1 MDPITPLLR
10 PVPEDPARA
19 GIAALA
25 DACVQ
30 CGACLPHCPTYAVA
44 RREGESPRGRIRF
57 VRALAE
63 GRPADAALVAQL
75 DDCLACGACERVCP
89 AGVRYGEL
97 LDATRALPELRAADT
112 RFRRAL
118 RALATRPRAMAS
130 LLRIGRLAA
139 RVGLAAPV
147 TRFDPRLGT
156 LLDVAAAVPPP
167 ALAGGH
173 PDSTGKPA
181 DLVLLA
187 GCVGSAVERDTLR
200 DARLV
205 LERLGVRVAVVDD
218 GTCCGALA
226 RHAGDAA
233 EADRLAAAARERIV
247 ATGAAGAVAFASGC
261 LADWRQGLAGVQP
274 VDDVLDEVLRR
285 LAAAS
290 PGLRARAGRVALW
303 VPCTQ
308 RNLDAGHAPQR
319 VLATIPGLDVALVP
333 SGLGCCGAAGS
344 HFVDHP
350 HLAGPLREAAV
361 RAILATGAD
370 AVATTNTGCRLW
382 LAAGLAAAGRPLPV
396 RHPISW
402 LKEALDP
409 CP

>member
-1 MDPITPLLR
+1 MDPIAPLPR
-10 PVPEDPARA
+10 PTPEDPARA
-19 GIAALA
+19 RIAALA
-25 DACVQ
+25 DQCVQ

-57 VRALAE
+57 ARALAE

-75 DDCLACGACERVCP
+75 DDCLACGTCERVCP

-112 RFRRAL
+112 RIRRVL
-118 RALATRPRAMAS
+118 RALAIRPRAMRT
-130 LLRIGRLAA
+130 LLGIGRLAA
-139 RVGLAAPV
+139 RLGLALPLA
-147 TRFDPRLGT
+147 RLDARVGA
-156 LLDVAAAVPPP
+156 LLGVASAVPPP
-167 ALAGGH
+167 ALAGDK
-173 PDSTGKPA
+173 PDSAVKPA
-181 DLVLLA
+181 DLALLA

-205 LERLGVRVAVVDD
+205 LERLGARVAVLDD
-218 GTCCGALA
+218 GSCCGALA

-233 EADRLAAAARERIV
+233 EADRLAAAARQRIA
-247 ATGAAGAVAFASGC
+247 ATGAARAVAFASGC
-261 LADWRQGLAGVQP
+261 LADWRRVLADEAP
-274 VDDVLDEVLRR
+274 VEDLLDEVLRR
-285 LAAAS
+285 LDTAS
-290 PGLRARAGRVALW
+290 PRLRARLGKIALW

-308 RNLDAGHAPQR
+308 RNLDAGRGARR
-319 VLATIPGLDVALVP
+319 VLAAIPGLDVVVVP
-333 SGLGCCGAAGS
+333 AGMGCCGAGGS

-350 HLAGPLREAAV
+350 DLAGPLRDAVV

-382 LAAGLAAAGRPLPV
+382 LAAGLAASGRPLSV